1 MLSQSTTDKIA
12 APQLYGGQ
20 VDREHQRSAMERLF
34 DLAGRHRRWILI
46 AWGVALLVAAPFS
59 LRQSDHLTSG
69 GGIAPGSQ
77 SSVVDASIKNFPS
90 AQQNQQGVLIRAP
103 RGIAGRALAHR
114 AKEARLI
121 ADTVQGVSAARLNE
135 PETRTLAKVGLAFVP
150 VTLAGNQDSRV
161 DAAVKLRKRLGVGS
175 SVGDGPTRYLVGQ
188 DSLWAALHELQKK
201 QLASAELV
209 GFPVTLIILFATFGA
224 LAAAVLP
231 LALAAITVT
240 LTGGVVYFLSQV
252 TPMSTF
258 VTNAASMI
266 GIGVAIDYSLFIL
279 ARYRQELSSGS
290 ERDAARRIA
299 LASSGRAVIFSGVT
313 VLISLLGILL
323 VNSTLL
329 RSMAF
334 GMIVVVALSVLAA
347 VTLLPALIDLF
358 GRRVDPSARRG
369 RWLLERLRIRTRSR
383 LTRDSGK
390 DPGKG
395 AAFWTRW
402 THLVMRRP
410 VLSVVVATTVLI
422 ALALPVLKIH
432 LDESAIA
439 QFPRNDEAR
448 NGTLLAAHAF
458 GPGRLGPVQELVTFK
473 QGAAGFSP
481 NASALGAHLRSVRE
495 LPQVASVDP
504 LSISRDG
511 KAVLVSL
518 IPRSS
523 PEAMPARQLVGEL
536 RGRQTSGS
544 PLSQVAT
551 VNVGGNTALPQD
563 FASLIGGSMWKI
575 ALFVL
580 ILSYFVLLLMLRSLI
595 LPLKAIVMTAL
606 SVMAAYGVLVAV
618 FQMRWLDG
626 VLGYHSPGYVEAS
639 APPLLLAL
647 VFGLSMDY
655 EVFLLSRVREFAQTG
670 VDSRTA
676 VARGLI
682 ASAGTIT
689 SAALI
694 MVSVFA
700 AFGAVG
706 EPTVKQ
712 VGVGLAVAIAL
723 DATVV
728 RLVLVP
734 ATMELLGKW
743 NWWLPSA
750 LERWLPRIASEAH
763 SSLPPPIGFTKPGAE
778 ASSARTGPG

>member
-1 MLSQSTTDKIA
+1 MPTTAD
-12 APQLYGGQ
+12 
-20 VDREHQRSAMERLF
+20 RSATPHLNGSAQGDRAHKRSVSERLS
-34 DLAGRHRRWILI
+34 DLVGGRRRWILA

-59 LRQSDHLTSG
+59 LHQTDHLTNG

-77 SSVVDASIKNFPS
+77 SAVVDASIKHFPS
-90 AQQNQQGVLIRAP
+90 AQQNQQGVLIRAAKD
-103 RGIAGRALAHR
+103 ISGRALAHH

-121 ADTVQGVSAARLNE
+121 ADTVPGVSAARLNE
-135 PETRTLAKVGLAFVP
+135 PETRTLAKAGLAFVP
-150 VTLAGNQDSRV
+150 VTLAGSQDSRI
-161 DAAVKLRKRLGVGS
+161 DAAIKLRKALSVGS
-175 SVGDGPTRYLVGQ
+175 SVGNGPTRYLVGQ
-188 DSLWAALHELQKK
+188 DSLWAALHDLQKK

-209 GFPVTLIILFATFGA
+209 GFPITLIILLATFGA

-231 LALAAITVT
+231 LTLAAITVT

-252 TPMSTF
+252 MSMSTF

-279 ARYRQELSSGS
+279 ARYRQELLSGHG
-290 ERDAARRIA
+290 RDAARRTA
-299 LASSGRAVIFSGVT
+299 LATSGRAVVFSGVT
-313 VLISLLGILL
+313 VLISLTGILL
-323 VNSTLL
+323 VDSKLL

-334 GMIVVVALSVLAA
+334 GMIVVVALSILAA

-358 GRRVDPSARRG
+358 GRRMDPPAG
-369 RWLLERLRIRTRSR
+369 RSGWLLERLLTSTRRRSTRS
-383 LTRDSGK
+383 SGRS
-390 DPGKG
+390 G
-395 AAFWTRW
+395 AFWTRW

-410 VLSVVVATTVLI
+410 ILSMTLATAVLI
-422 ALALPVLKIH
+422 ALAIPALKIH

-439 QFPRNDEAR
+439 QFPQNDEAR
-448 NGTLLAAHAF
+448 TGTLLAAQAF

-473 QGAAGFSP
+473 QGVASSPQNAGV
-481 NASALGAHLRSVRE
+481 LTAHLRSVRA
-495 LPQVASVDP
+495 LPQVAGIDP
-504 LSISRDG
+504 LSISGDG
-511 KAVLVSL
+511 KAILVSL

-523 PEAMPARQLVGEL
+523 PEAVPARQLVREL
-536 RGRQTSGS
+536 RGYQSSRSG
-544 PLSQVAT
+544 LSQVAA

-575 ALFVL
+575 ALFVVT
-580 ILSYFVLLLMLRSLI
+580 LSYLVLLLMLRSLI
-595 LPLKAIVMTAL
+595 LPLKAVLMTML
-606 SVMAAYGVLVAV
+606 SVIAAYGVLVAV
-618 FQMRWLDG
+618 FQLGWLDG
-626 VLGYHSPGYVEAS
+626 LFGYHSPGYVEAS

-670 VDSRTA
+670 LDSRSA

-682 ASAGTIT
+682 TSAGTIT

-723 DATVV
+723 DATIV

-750 LERWLPRIASEAH
+750 LERWLPRIAREAQ
-763 SSLPPPIGFTKPGAE
+763 LP
-778 ASSARTGPG
+778 ASAG